1 MMLKSYS
8 AHFRPVGSNSSSFS
22 FENIPV
28 VSVPVNG
35 CGHAANISVEIHSSN
50 NLQTPFVPLQSRP
63 ESRGRVTAGFHY
75 FSNED
80 HVTSASA
87 CSELLTA
94 TATVPSVK
102 LSSLNLSSTHSSLS
116 DSTSFTSS
124 NAHSSAETVSCK
136 SSVAA
141 PANNYGS
148 KRRRIEGPSSET
160 SISPRCIKTRLPFRF
175 SRRSSNL
182 RPGAHSEKS
191 CKKSASASDRRI
203 TLRSAARSN
212 VLPSA
217 ATSAATSLG
226 KKSSLVS
233 ERRTSARVAACSTL
247 PALAI
252 HLMSAPVKKSSPVR
266 ASRVGTVAQTKNR
279 SRSVAANE
287 LVAFYARKT
296 CVVCSQRDCQ
306 PEAEVS
312 HKRGA
317 RKTNVTWLCCS
328 FCDDAFH
335 STCLPKNSD
344 IESDDEWICPTCS
357 VDSDLK
363 RRSLAARPRP
373 GNVDSTRPS
382 RSFSS
387 AWLKSCSRVASTS
400 SCICDSNSNADNILL
415 QPPQSLGAAYS
426 THVRSYVQSA
436 SLLTGLDVSVIAKA
450 DLKLPRFADRDESQR
465 ADARRKLALAM
476 KDKGMLFDDNLS
488 YPWPDCSQVCFAWRF
503 YSLKFCFTKS
513 QRKKK

>member
-1 MMLKSYS
+1 MLKSYS
-8 AHFRPVGSNSSSFS
+8 VHFRPVGGNSSSFS
-22 FENIPV
+22 FENVPV

-35 CGHAANISVEIHSSN
+35 CGHAANVSVEIQSSN
-50 NLQTPFVPLQSRP
+50 ILQTPFVPLQSRP
-63 ESRGRVTAGFHY
+63 ESRSRVTAGFHY

-80 HVTSASA
+80 HVTSASK
-87 CSELLTA
+87 CSELLAA

-102 LSSLNLSSTHSSLS
+102 LSSLSLSSTHLSLS

-148 KRRRIEGPSSET
+148 KRRCIEGPSSET
-160 SISPRCIKTRLPFRF
+160 NIISPRCIKTRLPFRF
-175 SRRSSNL
+175 SRCSSNL

-212 VLPSA
+212 VLPS
-217 ATSAATSLG
+217 TATSLG

-233 ERRTSARVAACSTL
+233 ERRTSARVAACSTM

-296 CVVCSQRDCQ
+296 CVVCSQRDYQ
-306 PEAEVS
+306 PKADVS
-312 HKRGA
+312 NKRGA
-317 RKTNVTWLCCS
+317 RKTNVTWLCCG

-387 AWLKSCSRVASTS
+387 AWLKSCSRVAFAS
-400 SCICDSNSNADNILL
+400 SSNCDSNSNAENILL

-426 THVRSYVQSA
+426 IHVRSYVQSA
-436 SLLTGLDVSVIAKA
+436 SLLTGLNVSVIAKA

-503 YSLKFCFTKS
+503 YSL
-513 QRKKK
+513 